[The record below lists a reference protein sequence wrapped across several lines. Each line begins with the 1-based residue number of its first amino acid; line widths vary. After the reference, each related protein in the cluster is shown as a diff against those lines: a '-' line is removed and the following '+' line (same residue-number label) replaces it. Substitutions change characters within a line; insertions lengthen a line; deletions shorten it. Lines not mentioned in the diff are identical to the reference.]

1 MGGGFYSRSSVESPL
16 LRTLR
21 ISRLKIL
28 RALFGGDKGGSF
40 TICWR
45 SLLSTTALALAEVD
59 LPEAL
64 FIKEDC

>member
-1 MGGGFYSRSSVESPL
+1 MGGGFYSRSSVESAL

-21 ISRLKIL
+21 ISLLKIL

-45 SLLSTTALALAEVD
+45 SLLKTTALALAEV
-59 LPEAL
+59 EIAETL